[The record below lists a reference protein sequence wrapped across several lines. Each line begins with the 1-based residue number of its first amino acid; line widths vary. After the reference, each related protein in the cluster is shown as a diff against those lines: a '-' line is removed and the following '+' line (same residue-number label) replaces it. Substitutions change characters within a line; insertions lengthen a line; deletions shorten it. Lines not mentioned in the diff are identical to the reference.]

1 MWLSHGGMELAS
13 REAYEKMLDRVLSRV
28 QSSRADRG
36 ERTISLTPEIIHE
49 HRQTIIANFKQL
61 ADALGREPQHLA
73 RFIFKETGRPGTLDG
88 ERAILSGRVGDEE
101 LGKLLQLYFKEFVK
115 CPVCGGIDTKI
126 VSEKRFRFLVCEI
139 CGAKT
144 PIRKI

>member
-1 MWLSHGGMELAS
+1 MDLSS
-13 REAYEKMLDRVLSRV
+13 REAYERMLDRVLSRV
-28 QSSRADRG
+28 QSSRLDRG
-36 ERTISLTPEIIHE
+36 ERTISLTPEIVHE
-49 HRQTIIANFKQL
+49 HKQTVILNFRQL

-88 ERAILSGRVGDEE
+88 DRAVLSGRVNDEE
-101 LGKLLQLYFKEFVK
+101 LGKLLQLYFREFVK

>member
-1 MWLSHGGMELAS
+1 MDLSS
-13 REAYEKMLDRVLSRV
+13 RATYEKMLDRVLAKVQMSMTSRG
-28 QSSRADRG
+28 DRS
-36 ERTISLTPEIIHE
+36 ISLTPEIVHE
-49 HRQTIIANFKQL
+49 HRQTIIQNYKQL

-88 ERAILSGRVGDEE
+88 ERAILSGRVSDEE
-101 LGKLLQLYFKEFVK
+101 LVKLLQLYFKEFVK

-126 VSEKRFRFLVCEI
+126 VSEKRFRFLACEI

>member
-1 MWLSHGGMELAS
+1 MDLSS
-13 REAYEKMLDRVLSRV
+13 REAYEKMLDRVLTKV
-28 QSSRADRG
+28 QMNIAGRG
-36 ERTISLTPEIIHE
+36 ERSISLTPEIVHE
-49 HRQTIIANFKQL
+49 HRQTIIQNFKQL

-101 LGKLLQLYFKEFVK
+101 LVKLLQLYFREFVK

-126 VSEKRFRFLVCEI
+126 ISEKRFRFLACEI

-144 PIRKI
+144 SIRKI

>member
-1 MWLSHGGMELAS
+1 MDLSS
-13 REAYEKMLDRVLSRV
+13 RAAYEKLLERVLSRV
-28 QSSRADRG
+28 QSRGTDRG
-36 ERTISLTPEIIHE
+36 ERTISLTPEIMHE
-49 HRQTIIANFKQL
+49 QKQTIILNFRQL

-73 RFIFKETGRPGTLDG
+73 RFIFKETGRPGTLDS
-88 ERAILSGRVGDEE
+88 ERATLSGRVSDEE